1 MKKSI
6 FFIFFLVL
14 VNHSVLHGEFSK
26 VGTAAA
32 QFLKIGVG
40 ARALGMGE
48 TFAGVAND
56 ASTLFWNPA
65 GMMNLSGI
73 SLIVSHS
80 EWFADI
86 SHDYAGFSLSWGNS
100 NALGVSVIA
109 LNTPEQEV
117 TTVAQPEGT
126 GIYYDVGDIALGL
139 SYARALTDRFS
150 TGMTVKYVQQNAFN
164 ESANTVAFDL
174 GTYLRTGFHGL
185 TIGMCMSNFG
195 GRLQLDGRDLIATS
209 DMNPELTGNFEVDSR
224 LKTEAWP
231 LPLNFRVGVA
241 MNILG
246 GPETLFPVG
255 QNRLTLALDA
265 NHPKD
270 NIERVNFG
278 AEYAWKELLFAR
290 AGYKLNYDAEKWS
303 FGGGLKLNVNH
314 QAFAI
319 DYALVDFGDLGKV
332 SRFSIELLF

>member
-1 MKKSI
+1 MKKII
-6 FFIFFLVL
+6 FFIFLFLIG
-14 VNHSVLHGEFSK
+14 NHAETRAEFSK

-40 ARALGMGE
+40 ARAMGMGE
-48 TFAGVAND
+48 TFAAVAND

-65 GMMNLSGI
+65 GMTNLSGI

-80 EWFADI
+80 EWFADL
-86 SHDYAGFSLSWGNS
+86 SHDYAGFSFSWGNR
-100 NALGVSVIA
+100 NALGVSAIA

-117 TTVAQPEGT
+117 TTITQPEGA

-150 TGMTVKYVQQNAFN
+150 TGVTVKYIQQNAFN
-164 ESANTVAFDL
+164 ETASTIAFDL

-185 TIGMCMSNFG
+185 TIGMCLSNFG
-195 GRLQLDGRDLIATS
+195 GRLQLDGRDLIAKS
-209 DMNPELTGNFEVDSR
+209 DINPELAGNFEVDSR

-241 MNILG
+241 LNVLG
-246 GPETLFPVG
+246 ALFPAE
-255 QNRLTLALDA
+255 QNRLTLALDG

-270 NIERVNFG
+270 NVERVNFG
-278 AEYAWKELLFAR
+278 AEYAWKETLFAR
-290 AGYKLNYDAEKWS
+290 AGYKLNYDAEKWA
-303 FGGGLKLNVNH
+303 FGGGLKFKVSRQL
-314 QAFAI
+314 FAL
-319 DYALVDFGDLGKV
+319 DYALVDFGELGKV
-332 SRFSIELLF
+332 SRFSLELHF